1 MVIEWTRVAELR
13 DEVGEEDFAEVVELF
28 LDEVE
33 GVLDR
38 LRTRPVPESLEGDLH
53 FVKGSA
59 LTLGFQS
66 LSDICLSGERK
77 ARAAEYDQID
87 IPQVLATYAASKAEF
102 IAHLT

>member
-1 MVIEWTRVAELR
+1 MIEWTRVAELR

-38 LRTRPVPESLEGDLH
+38 LRAHPVRESLEGDLH

-59 LTLGFQS
+59 LTLGFQT
-66 LSDICLSGERK
+66 LSDVCLAGERR

-87 IPQVLATYAASKAEF
+87 IPEVLATYAASKAEF
-102 IAHLT
+102 IAQLA